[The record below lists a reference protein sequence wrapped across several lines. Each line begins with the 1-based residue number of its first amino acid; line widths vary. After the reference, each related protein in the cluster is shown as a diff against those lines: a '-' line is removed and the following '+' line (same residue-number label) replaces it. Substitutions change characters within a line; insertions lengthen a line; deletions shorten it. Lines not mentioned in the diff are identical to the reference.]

1 LIGKDD
7 FMGITKI
14 KLEDLT
20 PNKTQKFVQ
29 KLSQTESGTLVFEII
44 AKNMELLKRP
54 EDLFKPIGND
64 EEKETVFH
72 KLKQSYYSGLS
83 KEHLMDM
90 AENLSNSE
98 KLKKK
103 YLLTN
108 WVDALKVHQ
117 ESFSD
122 TGNFKLEDLSYEEF
136 EEIKELEN
144 MEKEAKKESDKKSNQ
159 FQKDLKIKIVF
170 VDQMKNSNFQ
180 KGIRKIISPIV
191 SDLNISTLGLFHTA
205 LLVGP
210 WFIEWND
217 SALCIPRNCTSQ
229 AAFLTADIGEISTVE
244 SLESLRDEISNVIVH
259 WNTNVGYSSI
269 GKKKNEGNCQN
280 FIESILSALN
290 LKLEFSGAL
299 GKFIESIKKNGNSN
313 LTFPVSLEMK
323 QRFGIEKDSIEFIS
337 HSELDHFFR
346 DLQEKDLAFELKFR
360 DEYKL
365 LKSFDRAFWLKYLKL
380 EKELTKHRKALK
392 FFENKK
398 LESKKKAEMI
408 NSAKQEIEA
417 IQKSETLR
425 LCRPSIRIETEYEG
439 DCEMDDCPF
448 GDPTETKS
456 FWV

>member
-1 LIGKDD
+1 
-7 FMGITKI
+7 MGISKI
-14 KLEDLT
+14 KLEELI
-20 PNKTQKFVQ
+20 PNKTQKFIQ
-29 KLSQTESGTLVFEII
+29 KLSQTESGTLVFEIT

-54 EDLFKPIGND
+54 EDMFKEIGDD
-64 EEKETVFH
+64 EEKEIVFH
-72 KLKQSYYSGLS
+72 KLKQSLYSGLS
-83 KEHLMDM
+83 KEQLMEM
-90 AENLSNSE
+90 AGNLSDSE

-117 ESFSD
+117 ESFANSE
-122 TGNFKLEDLSYEEF
+122 NFKLEDLSYEEF

-144 MEKEAKKESDKKSNQ
+144 MEKEAKKESDKRSSH

-180 KGIRKIISPIV
+180 KGIRKIISPII
-191 SDLNISTLGLFHTA
+191 SDLNISTMGLFHTA

-244 SLESLRDEISNVIVH
+244 SLESIREEISNVIVH
-259 WNTNVGYSSI
+259 WNTNVAYSSF

-280 FIESILSALN
+280 FIESILNALN

-299 GKFIESIKKNGNSN
+299 GKFIDSIKKNGNSN
-313 LTFPVSLEMK
+313 LAFPVSAEMK
-323 QRFGIEKDSIEFIS
+323 QKFGIEKDSIVFQS
-337 HSELDHFFR
+337 HAALDFFTR
-346 DLQEKDLAFELKFR
+346 DLLDKDLAFELNFR

-398 LESKKKAEMI
+398 LNTAKKEEMM

-417 IQKSETLR
+417 IQKSETLK
-425 LCRPSIRIETEYEG
+425 LCRPSIITESEAEG
-439 DCEMDDCPF
+439 ADCELDDCPF
-448 GDPTETKS
+448 GDPSETKS